1 MFPPS
6 KPDSEAFHK
15 KLLPSQGNTL
25 SSSYRLNQSGTSGT
39 MERSGQ
45 LNGFLR
51 VLGQREFLQVFVR
64 TLERQSSFTMND
76 RNNVAAFIMI
86 ALQDRLDYATVILQY
101 LMVEMIESSRSDQLT
116 TLMRQSG
123 TICEKMLSFWF
134 TMLMHRTLFERTG
147 DFLYQLFVAVRHIT
161 FSGPGKDSWKISRIQ
176 VKISVDQVSGHAT
189 NTLSEQFLLRV
200 NPNAE
205 EIHLDVKHHESSE
218 QNEDTVKVSFWFIYK
233 FFVCQFFS
241 GSNFENPSS

>member
-15 KLLPSQGNTL
+15 KLLPNQGNTL
-25 SSSYRLNQSGTSGT
+25 SSSYRLNQSGTST

-101 LMVEMIESSRSDQLT
+101 LMVEMIDSSRSDQLT

-147 DFLYQLFVAVRHIT
+147 DFLYQLFIAVRHIT
-161 FSGPGKDSWKISRIQ
+161 FSGPGEDSKRLQI
-176 VKISVDQVSGHAT
+176 
-189 NTLSEQFLLRV
+189 LS
-200 NPNAE
+200 
-205 EIHLDVKHHESSE
+205 
-218 QNEDTVKVSFWFIYK
+218 
-233 FFVCQFFS
+233 
-241 GSNFENPSS
+241 

>member
-161 FSGPGKDSWKISRIQ
+161 FSGPGKDSWKF
-176 VKISVDQVSGHAT
+176 
-189 NTLSEQFLLRV
+189 N
-200 NPNAE
+200 
-205 EIHLDVKHHESSE
+205 
-218 QNEDTVKVSFWFIYK
+218 
-233 FFVCQFFS
+233 
-241 GSNFENPSS
+241 